1 MIRSRRGLLSLRDLV
16 VVAAVGLIPA
26 IAGCE
31 AGTNAPTQEWHQPTP
46 GASAIVDNTLRINN
60 MFVLGPTPGFTL
72 PRGASAGLFF
82 ALSNDG
88 APDRLLSI
96 KAPGEAVSVL
106 VPAGGIS
113 ARPAADAV
121 LHRPVPRVVLEHLT
135 RTLNGGQCD
144 PAEPAVPERRLQVPE
159 GPGDATD
166 RVLRHLLARAGDPAP
181 APHPD
186 PVGAG
191 HSVPDT
197 HLLTGRYAPRATG
210 PPGRRDPRGAR
221 PGTTQPV
228 ATGGRRRAQ
237 SPGSNL

>member
-1 MIRSRRGLLSLRDLV
+1 VIRSRRGLLSLRDLV

-96 KAPGEAVSVL
+96 RAPGEAVSVL
-106 VPAGGIS
+106 VPAGGITLGRQQTLFFTGPS
-113 ARPAADAV
+113 
-121 LHRPVPRVVLEHLT
+121 PRVVLEHLT
-135 RTLNGGQCD
+135 RTLNGGQWIKLNLQFQN
-144 PAEPAVPERRLQVPE
+144 AGFKSLKVPVMPRTESY
-159 GPGDATD
+159 GTFS
-166 RVLRHLLARAGDPAP
+166 PAP
-181 APHPD
+181 VILRPHP
-186 PVGAG
+186 
-191 HSVPDT
+191 T
-197 HLLTGRYAPRATG
+197 LTPLA
-210 PPGRRDPRGAR
+210 
-221 PGTTQPV
+221 PGTP
-228 ATGGRRRAQ
+228 
-237 SPGSNL
+237 SPTPTS